1 MLTAYN
7 SACRGCLQRLC
18 RYVFAGD
25 SLDRNMVKHIC
36 HGPHTEKLQWGAN
49 YHACHFPMNNV
60 TLLNFWIA
68 GLIEDGVPSTRV
80 PTEFQWSMLSN
91 ENMWDP
97 PPPPPPPPHTHI
109 HHTHTHIHT
118 PSHARMRC
126 SHTSMLPCAHADT
139 HPHTAV
145 ELWYIVNM

>member
-97 PPPPPPPPHTHI
+97 PPTTTTTTHTHTYTTHTHTYTH
-109 HHTHTHIHT
+109 HHTHGCAVVTRPCCHAHTQTRIHT
-118 PSHARMRC
+118 P
-126 SHTSMLPCAHADT
+126 L
-139 HPHTAV
+139 
-145 ELWYIVNM
+145 